1 MGKGWLGKRNIKGS
15 LGINPASRK
24 SVPPDGL
31 FYSFMTF
38 VLMREPQQG
47 SRFFVAVPCSFL
59 WRCVEQHVPDAQKN
73 IPCGRIAT
81 RRELSK
87 NDVDG
92 ILVYYNLFAF
102 GVVSGGNPDVNSRN
116 GGLLFQF
123 HSVCR
128 VPAFFGSQE
137 PFALSTSA
145 LAPLLPFSSVQFPGS
160 VSATRSF
167 PSRVTTGAELSK

>member
-1 MGKGWLGKRNIKGS
+1 
-15 LGINPASRK
+15 
-24 SVPPDGL
+24 
-31 FYSFMTF
+31 
-38 VLMREPQQG
+38 MREPQQG

-128 VPAFFGSQE
+128 VPAFFGS
-137 PFALSTSA
+137 FSGDSA
-145 LAPLLPFSSVQFPGS
+145 DVCYQ
-160 VSATRSF
+160 
-167 PSRVTTGAELSK
+167 

>member
-59 WRCVEQHVPDAQKN
+59 WRCVEQHVPDAQKKYSLRTHCD
-73 IPCGRIAT
+73 PQGTFKKRC
-81 RRELSK
+81 
-87 NDVDG
+87 
-92 ILVYYNLFAF
+92 
-102 GVVSGGNPDVNSRN
+102 
-116 GGLLFQF
+116 
-123 HSVCR
+123 
-128 VPAFFGSQE
+128 
-137 PFALSTSA
+137 
-145 LAPLLPFSSVQFPGS
+145 
-160 VSATRSF
+160 
-167 PSRVTTGAELSK
+167 